1 MNRRLFLVAALA
13 LGGCATTAEPPAITP
28 ASAVLG
34 ELEPL
39 YAAQA
44 GRQALTIRVASN
56 GCTAKAD
63 FAFYVE
69 RRGEAVTLAFG
80 RKRIDP
86 CKAFAMGQAEL
97 AFTWEELGL
106 SPRTPVYLLNPLAAW
121 TGPGS

>member
-13 LGGCATTAEPPAITP
+13 LGGCATTAAPPAVAP
-28 ASAVLG
+28 AAGALG

-39 YAAQA
+39 YSAEA

-86 CKAFAMGQAEL
+86 CKSFAMGQIEL
-97 AFTWEELGL
+97 SFSWEELGL
-106 SPRTPVYLLNPLAAW
+106 SPRTPVFLLNPLAAW